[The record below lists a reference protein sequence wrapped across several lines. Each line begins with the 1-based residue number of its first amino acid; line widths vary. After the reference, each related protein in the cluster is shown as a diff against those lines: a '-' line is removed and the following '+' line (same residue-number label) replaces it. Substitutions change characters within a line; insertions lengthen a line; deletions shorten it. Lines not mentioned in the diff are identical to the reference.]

1 MHTPPT
7 DVIDHLAGIAPGSRL
22 DAVRRQRI
30 EARTHAQASYDS
42 LFTPV
47 AEAGFPRAE
56 RRAVA
61 AFVALLHNQPDCAAH
76 YTAPL
81 DADTLRAIRAEAA
94 RAQATGPF
102 GNYPQG
108 PLSAENRP
116 GKLFRADPALLGPHL
131 AAALTH
137 THMLLFHPR
146 DAAPAH
152 LQALVDA
159 GWSTPAIVTLSQ
171 LVAFLSFQIRV
182 VAGFRAMAQV
192 Q

>member
-1 MHTPPT
+1 MDAPQT
-7 DVIDHLAGIAPGSRL
+7 DIIDQLAGIEPGSRL
-22 DAVRRQRI
+22 DTVRRQRI
-30 EARTHAQASYDS
+30 EARTHAQASYDA

-47 AEAGFPRAE
+47 AEAGFPLAE

-76 YTAPL
+76 YTAAL
-81 DADTLRAIRAEAA
+81 DHEALRAIRFEAA

-102 GNYPQG
+102 GNYPPG
-108 PLSAENRP
+108 PLTAENRP
-116 GKLFRADPALLGPHL
+116 GKVFHADPTLLGPHL

-182 VAGFRAMAQV
+182 VAGFRAMAQA